1 MVSTYR
7 YGSGVCDSGVGI
19 EIGASAVI
27 RDRVEPHAAAVDS
40 CAASMEAAGIG
51 GGLHGPVETLRH
63 MAGCMRADAARGA
76 VPSVYH
82 GGSTFTAGAEKS
94 QGNNGMP
101 TDKIFRNASIFASD
115 GSKFNLNIEAMKQTG
130 HYRSI
135 AYLLKRE
142 KIEIHRPVTIAELD
156 EALAKSA
163 LATSDRL
170 NVKCCLSRAG
180 VLV

>member
-1 MVSTYR
+1 MMEIVT
-7 YGSGVCDSGVGI
+7 
-19 EIGASAVI
+19 IGASAVI
-27 RDRVEPHAAAVDS
+27 RDLVEPHAAAVES
-40 CAASMEAAGIG
+40 CAASMEAAGLG
-51 GGLHGPVETLRH
+51 GGPHGHVEMLKR
-63 MAGCMRADAARGA
+63 MAACMRADAARGT

-82 GGSTFTAGAEKS
+82 GGSTTAGAEKS

-101 TDKIFRNASIFASD
+101 TDKIFRNASIFASE
-115 GSKFNLNIEAMKQTG
+115 GSKFNLNIEAMKQTA

-142 KIEIHRPVTIAELD
+142 NIEIHRPVTIAELD
-156 EALAKSA
+156 DAFAKSA

-180 VLV
+180 LLV

>member
-51 GGLHGPVETLRH
+51 GGLHGHVETLRQ
-63 MAGCMRADAARGA
+63 MAGCMRADAARGT
-76 VPSVYH
+76 VPSIYRND
-82 GGSTFTAGAEKS
+82 SPFTAAGEKL
-94 QGNNGMP
+94 QGNNAMK
-101 TDKIFRNASIFASD
+101 DFRPASIFASD
-115 GSKFNLNIEAMKQTG
+115 GEKFNLSVQAMKQTG

-142 KIEIHRPVTIAELD
+142 KIEIHRPVSIAELD

-180 VLV
+180 LLV